1 MCPGA
6 WGALDTAR
14 PQPPQV
20 SRRKAPKL
28 TEIGSVWT
36 PSQPPTFRGEGTL
49 PARARPT
56 TGPEPQALLQAQ
68 VPSAGFWGAQFRAWL
83 PRLPLHM
90 ASDTTSD
97 MKLGGGGGFY
107 INNQFSSSN
116 GRPSNLVLALPVVVS
131 VPQDYPRRGHLKR
144 LTTRIQ
150 GFPQP
155 SLVSN
160 SLGQVTEVQYRA
172 CAKAFSEGQA
182 HRQWWVRAVLR
193 PLPVRPV
200 TQPQRPPQGDLGRA
214 SADFRPSPSHPT
226 LRLPGA

>member
-36 PSQPPTFRGEGTL
+36 PSQPPPFRGEGTL

-97 MKLGGGGGFY
+97 MKLGVGGGFY

-160 SLGQVTEVQYRA
+160 SLGQVTEVRTIPCLHEGLLRRA
-172 CAKAFSEGQA
+172 GTQAVVGEGS
-182 HRQWWVRAVLR
+182 
-193 PLPVRPV
+193 
-200 TQPQRPPQGDLGRA
+200 
-214 SADFRPSPSHPT
+214 SAPSPGASCNPT
-226 LRLPGA
+226 SAPSPGGPGEGKC

>member
-14 PQPPQV
+14 PQPLQV

-28 TEIGSVWT
+28 TESGSVWT
-36 PSQPPTFRGEGTL
+36 PSQPPPFRGEGTL

-97 MKLGGGGGFY
+97 MKLGGGGGF
-107 INNQFSSSN
+107 ISITS
-116 GRPSNLVLALPVVVS
+116 
-131 VPQDYPRRGHLKR
+131 
-144 LTTRIQ
+144 
-150 GFPQP
+150 FPAATGGP
-155 SLVSN
+155 
-160 SLGQVTEVQYRA
+160 
-172 CAKAFSEGQA
+172 
-182 HRQWWVRAVLR
+182 
-193 PLPVRPV
+193 
-200 TQPQRPPQGDLGRA
+200 A
-214 SADFRPSPSHPT
+214 SWF
-226 LRLPGA
+226 